1 MKTNLFFSVWVLLLC
16 GIACSENKDT
26 VYLKNFS
33 YTECPKDRSD
43 SPFGESS
50 LTYKAMNES
59 TLKVEISNLL
69 LNCALEKIN
78 IDMNH
83 SENDHINIHLQ
94 PIGDDAN
101 CLCPR
106 DLTCEI
112 GNLVQGKSY
121 SCTITNGS
129 LSSASFDFQ
138 FTANTSGEININ
150 GLN

>member
-1 MKTNLFFSVWVLLLC
+1 MKTKLFSSVLVLLFC
-16 GIACSENKDT
+16 VIACSENKDT

-33 YTECPKDRSD
+33 YTDCPKDRSD

-50 LTYKAMNES
+50 LTYKAINES

-121 SCTITNGS
+121 SCTITLNT
-129 LSSASFDFQ
+129 SSYASFEFE
-138 FTANTSGEININ
+138 FATEINKEININ
-150 GLN
+150 

>member
-1 MKTNLFFSVWVLLLC
+1 MKTNLFFSILVLLLC
-16 GIACSENKDT
+16 GIACSENKDAA
-26 VYLKNFS
+26 YLKGFS
-33 YTECPKDRSD
+33 YTECSTDRSD
-43 SPFGESS
+43 LAYGESM
-50 LTYKAMNES
+50 LTYKAINES
-59 TLKVEISNLL
+59 TLKVEINNLL

-78 IDMNH
+78 VEMNH

-112 GNLVQGKSY
+112 GHLVQGKSY
-121 SCTITNGS
+121 SCTITNGG

-138 FTANTSGEININ
+138 FTANTSGEIKVNS
-150 GLN
+150 LH